1 MRRFL
6 AAALL
11 PLALAGCDIQLG
23 DTNGPLSS
31 TWRYRAS
38 SVPAGPGSGHA
49 AACDY
54 DVLLTLTQN
63 GDQVVGSARPTAE
76 VLCRSV
82 AGLQRRDLATTRV
95 HGEIRNGEL
104 HLVVDA
110 KLHSV
115 APATGGDRMHGRV
128 IVYGW
133 QPEDEVPRL
142 ESRFTMERL

>member
-11 PLALAGCDIQLG
+11 PLGLAGCDIQLG

-31 TWRYRAS
+31 TWRYRATG
-38 SVPAGPGSGHA
+38 VPAMPA
-49 AACDY
+49 LDRRAVCDY
-54 DVLLTLTQN
+54 DVLLTLTQS

-82 AGLQRRDLATTRV
+82 AREQRRALTTTRV
-95 HGEIRNGEL
+95 HGEIRGGEL
-104 HLVVDA
+104 HLVVDGTI
-110 KLHSV
+110 HS
-115 APATGGDRMHGRV
+115 TGPVTGDRVHGRV

-133 QPEDEVPRL
+133 DEPMEKIPRV
-142 ESRFTMERL
+142 EATFTMERL

>member
-11 PLALAGCDIQLG
+11 PLAAAGCDIQLG

-31 TWRYRAS
+31 TWRYRATG
-38 SVPAGPGSGHA
+38 VPAGPGAGHG

-63 GDQVVGSARPTAE
+63 DEQVVGSARPTAE

-82 AGLQRRDLATTRV
+82 AGLRRRALATTRV
-95 HGEIRNGEL
+95 HGEIRGGEL
-104 HLVVDA
+104 HLVVDGT
-110 KLHSV
+110 LHSSGPV
-115 APATGGDRMHGRV
+115 TGDRVHGRV

-133 QPEDEVPRL
+133 EPKEEIPR
-142 ESRFTMERL
+142 SDTRFIMERL